1 MQSDVNPSNLN
12 KNLKP
17 SEKTQEN
24 YYEGPFD
31 LFTNSYDHL
40 YGYLYEEFDMSTNIF
55 FFEKCK
61 FLIFVKNWLIEHIG
75 FFFTKR

>member
-31 LFTNSYDHL
+31 LFTNSDDHL
-40 YGYLYEEFDMSTNIF
+40 YGYLYEEFDMSTNNF
-55 FFEKCK
+55 FS
-61 FLIFVKNWLIEHIG
+61 KNVS
-75 FFFTKR
+75 F